1 MHKEGLETY
10 NDLIILLL
18 FLYGYNKYFNHISR
32 QKRINEYNIT
42 YAGVKTSSIVE

>member
-18 FLYGYNKYFNHISR
+18 FLQCAYTALTSIL
-32 QKRINEYNIT
+32 IT
-42 YAGVKTSSIVE
+42 LADKTE